1 MIGALNLLRTEPGVV
16 AERDAK
22 VLRALSDIATVGI
35 LQERLVSRS
44 ASDASGLQTALA
56 SRIHIEHA
64 KGIIAERSDLQIDDA
79 FDKLRTYARLHGLRL
94 TDVATGVI
102 NRTIDV

>member
-1 MIGALNLLRTEPGVV
+1 MIGALNLLLTAVGHV

-22 VLRALSDIATVGI
+22 LLRALADIATVGI
-35 LQERLVSRS
+35 LQERLLNPSPN
-44 ASDASGLQTALA
+44 APGLQAALA

-64 KGIIAERSDLQIDDA
+64 KGIIAERNHLQIDAA
-79 FDKLRTYARLHGLRL
+79 FVKLRNYARDNNLRL

-102 NRTIDV
+102 DRTIDF